1 MADNRQRRGSARS
14 IGVQPGRWLLAGCL
28 VLGSIRCLAAV
39 TEGEDIRDI
48 RPPVPIPTG
57 WEWFGWLLAALAACV
72 LVYLLIRH
80 WRRHRQ
86 RPAVVPAIPPHVRAR
101 NRLME
106 ALGSIN
112 RPEPFCVL
120 ISDALR
126 LYLEERFEWHAP
138 ERTTE
143 EFLDELRASPR
154 LTVDQEIS
162 LSDFLTRC
170 DLVKFARHQPA
181 EPELR
186 ELFESA
192 LRLVDQTVPESEPPN
207 ASKQRA
213 VAVTGDD
220 QEPGAVPS

>member
-1 MADNRQRRGSARS
+1 
-14 IGVQPGRWLLAGCL
+14 
-28 VLGSIRCLAAV
+28 
-39 TEGEDIRDI
+39 
-48 RPPVPIPTG
+48 
-57 WEWFGWLLAALAACV
+57 
-72 LVYLLIRH
+72 
-80 WRRHRQ
+80 
-86 RPAVVPAIPPHVRAR
+86 
-101 NRLME
+101 ME
-106 ALGSIN
+106 ALRSIN

>member
-1 MADNRQRRGSARS
+1 MADDRQRGASARS
-14 IGVQPGRWLLAGCL
+14 IGVRPNRGLWGAWFA
-28 VLGSIRCLAAV
+28 LGAARCRAAV
-39 TEGEDIRDI
+39 AENEDIRDI

-57 WEWFGWLLAALAACV
+57 WEGFGWFMAVLTACA
-72 LVYLLIRH
+72 LVYLLIRF

-86 RPAVVPAIPPHVRAR
+86 RPAAVPVIPPHVRAR

-106 ALGSIN
+106 ALGSID

-154 LTVDQEIS
+154 LTVDQELS

-192 LRLVDQTVPESEPPN
+192 LRLVDQTVPEPEPP
-207 ASKQRA
+207 ATSKQERESGIGNDRA
-213 VAVTGDD
+213 
-220 QEPGAVPS
+220 PGPVQS